1 MANNNCP
8 LCERE
13 NNNGIKY
20 YKTIGSPEFN
30 CSVVCC
36 KACGHYFSKYSD
48 HIDIQKLYSGG
59 NYKLLDT
66 RGSLFDKI
74 MSLDDKVI
82 IHQLSKLKLSGKK
95 LLDFGCGKGRFIY
108 QASQYGWKVK
118 GIETAEARAE
128 FGKTIYRLDINTSE
142 YQKGLI
148 KGGPF
153 NIITLFHVI
162 EHLYNPKK
170 LLSELLEAN
179 LTRDGYVVIEVPL
192 FESLQSKMA
201 GKYWLHL
208 DPPLHISH
216 FTKSALLNFLDE
228 LNLKP
233 IKFQYFSIHSGML
246 GMVQSLMSLS
256 GYRKMIISELKFR
269 RTKRLMV
276 AICAVLPVALL
287 LECASAL
294 LKRGGVIRVYCKFKS

>member
-1 MANNNCP
+1 MADFNCP
-8 LCERE
+8 LCEKE
-13 NNNGIKY
+13 NKIGTKHYSN
-20 YKTIGSPEFN
+20 IGSPEFN

-36 KACGHYFSKYSD
+36 KTCGHYFSIVTD
-48 HIDIQKLYSGG
+48 QVNIETLYCGG

-74 MSLDDKVI
+74 MSFDDLFVF
-82 IHQLSKLKLSGKK
+82 HRLSKLKLSGKEI
-95 LLDFGCGKGRFIY
+95 LDFGCGKGRFIY
-108 QASQYGWKVK
+108 HASRYGWKVK
-118 GIETAEARAE
+118 GIETAEARAD
-128 FGKTIYRLDINTSE
+128 FGKNIYRLDINTSE
-142 YQKGLI
+142 YQKGII

-162 EHLYNPKK
+162 EHLNNPKK

-192 FESLQSKMA
+192 FESLQFKIA

-208 DPPLHISH
+208 DPPLHVSH
-216 FTKSALLNFLDE
+216 FTKNSLLNFLNA

-233 IKFQYFSIHSGML
+233 VKFQYFSIHSGVL
-246 GMVQSLMSLS
+246 GMVQSLMSLL
-256 GYRKMIISELKFR
+256 GYRKKIISELKFR

-276 AICAVLPVALL
+276 AVCAVLPVALL
-287 LECASAL
+287 LECTAVL
-294 LKRGGVIRVYCKFKS
+294 LKRGGVIRVYCKFKT